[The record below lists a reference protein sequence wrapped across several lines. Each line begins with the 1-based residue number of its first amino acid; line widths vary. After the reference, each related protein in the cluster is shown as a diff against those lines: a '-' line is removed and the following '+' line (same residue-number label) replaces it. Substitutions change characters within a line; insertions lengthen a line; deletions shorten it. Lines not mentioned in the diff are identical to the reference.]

1 MIIKITY
8 IGTLNGIHGIWCG
21 FLPEGVIVEKEINVY
36 YPDEG
41 KVFTKDGELFDS
53 VVLQEGESIEEYTE
67 IVDPRPQPEPIVEEV
82 QEEPVE
88 EESGS
93 EEEVLEEEP
102 IQEEE

>member
-21 FLPEGVIVEKEINVY
+21 FLPEGVIIEKEINVY

-41 KVFTKDGELFDS
+41 KVFAKDGELFDS

-67 IVDPRPQPEPIVEEV
+67 IVDPRPQPEPIV

>member
-8 IGTLNGIHGIWCG
+8 IGTLDGICGIWCG

-67 IVDPRPQPEPIVEEV
+67 IIDPRSQLEPIIQEESV
-82 QEEPVE
+82 QEEE
-88 EESGS
+88 
-93 EEEVLEEEP
+93 
-102 IQEEE
+102 

>member
-1 MIIKITY
+1 MIVKTTY

-21 FLPEGVIVEKEINVY
+21 FLPEGVIVEKEIPVY

-53 VVLQEGESIEEYTE
+53 VVLQEGESIEDYVE
-67 IVDPRPQPEPIVEEV
+67 IIDPRPQPEPI
-82 QEEPVE
+82 E

-93 EEEVLEEEP
+93 EEVLEEEP
-102 IQEEE
+102 IQEKE